1 MFSAFPEST
10 FAQKPF
16 KIVIDAGH
24 GGKDP
29 GRPNKSGI
37 KEKNIVLNIALDLG
51 KKLKNSGN
59 EVIYTRDKD
68 VFLTLRQRA
77 KIANDVDADLFISI
91 HCNAFHDSS
100 VHGSET
106 FVYGLHV
113 SQANFN
119 IAKKE
124 NEINFID
131 DHYLDDEETYSPT
144 STESVIKPGL
154 TELVNQ
160 ILPQVQLQ
168 IEAVMKNAEI
178 VLQNINTLFD
188 DETKKE
194 LKSSI
199 EDFSN
204 LTSSLSETSDEI
216 SKLIANNSENLTNS
230 LADFRSAS
238 NNIKSIT
245 DSLNTD
251 DINSITINL
260 NSLVNNLNS
269 ITTSLKNSEGTA
281 GKLINDKSIYDNL
294 ENATNQLNRLI
305 EDIKLNPNRYINFS
319 VFGKKNK

>member
-1 MFSAFPEST
+1 MKFTKEIKVGFLAVLGIMMSVFSYNYLKGINLFDKNRKFIVKYEKVDGLSVSNPVT
-10 FAQKPF
+10 MNGF
-16 KIVIDAGH
+16 KIGKVQKINFNSKNTRELLVDIIIDNDVIFPKTSLAELYETGLI
-24 GGKDP
+24 GGKAIAIIPDY
-29 GRPNKSGI
+29 
-37 KEKNIVLNIALDLG
+37 KNDSTIAIDG
-51 KKLKNSGN
+51 DYLKG
-59 EVIYTRDKD
+59 
-68 VFLTLRQRA
+68 
-77 KIANDVDADLFISI
+77 
-91 HCNAFHDSS
+91 
-100 VHGSET
+100 
-106 FVYGLHV
+106 
-113 SQANFN
+113 
-119 IAKKE
+119 
-124 NEINFID
+124 
-131 DHYLDDEETYSPT
+131 
-144 STESVIKPGL
+144 VIKPGL

-216 SKLIANNSENLTNS
+216 SKLIADNSENLTNS
-230 LADFRSAS
+230 LSDFRSAS

-245 DSLNTD
+245 DSLNSD
-251 DINSITINL
+251 DIKSITINL

-269 ITTSLKNSEGTA
+269 ITTSLKNSEGTV

-305 EDIKLNPNRYINFS
+305 EDIKLNPSRYINFS

>member
-1 MFSAFPEST
+1 MKFTKEIKVGFLAVLGIMMSVFSYNYLKGINLFDKNRKFIVKYEKVDGLSVSNPVT
-10 FAQKPF
+10 MNGF
-16 KIVIDAGH
+16 KIGKVQKINFNSKNTRELLVDIIIDNDVIFPKTSLAELYETGLI
-24 GGKDP
+24 GGKAIAIIPDY
-29 GRPNKSGI
+29 
-37 KEKNIVLNIALDLG
+37 KNDSTIALDG
-51 KKLKNSGN
+51 DYLKG
-59 EVIYTRDKD
+59 
-68 VFLTLRQRA
+68 
-77 KIANDVDADLFISI
+77 
-91 HCNAFHDSS
+91 
-100 VHGSET
+100 
-106 FVYGLHV
+106 
-113 SQANFN
+113 
-119 IAKKE
+119 
-124 NEINFID
+124 
-131 DHYLDDEETYSPT
+131 
-144 STESVIKPGL
+144 VIKPGL

-216 SKLIANNSENLTNS
+216 SKLIADNSENLTNS
-230 LADFRSAS
+230 LSDFRSAS

-245 DSLNTD
+245 DSLNSD
-251 DINSITINL
+251 DIKSITTNL

-305 EDIKLNPNRYINFS
+305 EDIKLNPSRYINFS

>member
-1 MFSAFPEST
+1 MKFTKEIKVGFLAVLGIMMSVFSYNYLKGINLFDKNRKFIVKYEKVDGLSVSNPVT
-10 FAQKPF
+10 MNGF
-16 KIVIDAGH
+16 KIGKVQKINFNSKNTRELLVDIIIDNDVIFPKTSLAELYETGLI
-24 GGKDP
+24 GGKAIAIIPDY
-29 GRPNKSGI
+29 
-37 KEKNIVLNIALDLG
+37 KNDSTIAIDG
-51 KKLKNSGN
+51 DYLKG
-59 EVIYTRDKD
+59 
-68 VFLTLRQRA
+68 
-77 KIANDVDADLFISI
+77 
-91 HCNAFHDSS
+91 
-100 VHGSET
+100 
-106 FVYGLHV
+106 
-113 SQANFN
+113 
-119 IAKKE
+119 
-124 NEINFID
+124 
-131 DHYLDDEETYSPT
+131 
-144 STESVIKPGL
+144 VIKPGL

-216 SKLIANNSENLTNS
+216 SKLIADNSKNLTNS
-230 LADFRSAS
+230 LSDFRSAS

-245 DSLNTD
+245 DSLNSD
-251 DINSITINL
+251 DIKSITINL

-305 EDIKLNPNRYINFS
+305 EDIKLNPSRYINFS

>member
-1 MFSAFPEST
+1 MKFTKEIKVGFLAVLGIMMSVFSYNYLKGINLFDKNRKFIVKYGKVDGLSVSNPVT
-10 FAQKPF
+10 MNGF
-16 KIVIDAGH
+16 KIGKVQKINFNSKNTRELLVDIIIDNDVVFAKTSLAELYETGLI
-24 GGKDP
+24 GGKAIAIIPDY
-29 GRPNKSGI
+29 
-37 KEKNIVLNIALDLG
+37 KNDSTIALDG
-51 KKLKNSGN
+51 DYLKG
-59 EVIYTRDKD
+59 VIT
-68 VFLTLRQRA
+68 
-77 KIANDVDADLFISI
+77 
-91 HCNAFHDSS
+91 
-100 VHGSET
+100 
-106 FVYGLHV
+106 
-113 SQANFN
+113 
-119 IAKKE
+119 
-124 NEINFID
+124 
-131 DHYLDDEETYSPT
+131 
-144 STESVIKPGL
+144 PGL

-230 LADFRSAS
+230 LSDFRSAS

-245 DSLNTD
+245 DSLNSD
-251 DINSITINL
+251 DIKSITTNL

-305 EDIKLNPNRYINFS
+305 EDIKLNPSRYINFS
-319 VFGKKNK
+319 IFGKKNK

>member
-1 MFSAFPEST
+1 MKFTKEIKVGFLAVLGIIMSVFSYNYLKGINLFEKNRKFTVKYEKVDGLSVSNPVT
-10 FAQKPF
+10 MNGFKIGKVQKINF
-16 KIVIDAGH
+16 NSNNTRELLVDIVIDNDVVFPKTSLAELYETGLI
-24 GGKDP
+24 GGKAIAIIPDYQNDSTVAVD
-29 GRPNKSGI
+29 GD
-37 KEKNIVLNIALDLG
+37 VLKG
-51 KKLKNSGN
+51 
-59 EVIYTRDKD
+59 
-68 VFLTLRQRA
+68 
-77 KIANDVDADLFISI
+77 
-91 HCNAFHDSS
+91 
-100 VHGSET
+100 
-106 FVYGLHV
+106 
-113 SQANFN
+113 
-119 IAKKE
+119 
-124 NEINFID
+124 
-131 DHYLDDEETYSPT
+131 
-144 STESVIKPGL
+144 VIKPGL

-204 LTSSLSETSDEI
+204 LTKSLSDTSNEI
-216 SKLIANNSENLTNS
+216 SNLIANNSENLTSS

-245 DSLNTD
+245 DSLNSD
-251 DINSITINL
+251 DINSLTTNL

-269 ITTSLKNSEGTA
+269 ITTSLKNSDGTA
-281 GKLINDKSIYDNL
+281 GKLINDKSVYENL
-294 ENATNQLNRLI
+294 ENATNQLNQLI

>member
-1 MFSAFPEST
+1 MKFTKEIKVGFLAVLGIMMSVFSYNYLKGINLFEKNRKFTVKYEKVDGLSVSNPVT
-10 FAQKPF
+10 MNGF
-16 KIVIDAGH
+16 KIGKVQKINFNSKNTRELLVDIVIVNDVIFPKTSLAELYETGLI
-24 GGKDP
+24 GGKAIAIIPDY
-29 GRPNKSGI
+29 
-37 KEKNIVLNIALDLG
+37 KNDSTIAIDG
-51 KKLKNSGN
+51 DYLKG
-59 EVIYTRDKD
+59 
-68 VFLTLRQRA
+68 
-77 KIANDVDADLFISI
+77 
-91 HCNAFHDSS
+91 
-100 VHGSET
+100 
-106 FVYGLHV
+106 
-113 SQANFN
+113 
-119 IAKKE
+119 
-124 NEINFID
+124 
-131 DHYLDDEETYSPT
+131 
-144 STESVIKPGL
+144 VIKPGL

-204 LTSSLSETSDEI
+204 LTNSFSETSDQI

-238 NNIKSIT
+238 SNIKNIT
-245 DSLNTD
+245 DSLSSD
-251 DINSITINL
+251 DINSITTNL
-260 NSLVNNLNS
+260 NSLLNNLNS

-305 EDIKLNPNRYINFS
+305 EDIKLNPKRYINFS

>member
-1 MFSAFPEST
+1 MKFTKEIKVGFLAVLGIMMSVFSYNYLKGINLFDKNRKFTVKYEKVDGLSVSNPVT
-10 FAQKPF
+10 MNGF
-16 KIVIDAGH
+16 KIGKVQKINFNSKNTRELLVDIIIDNDVIFPKTSLAELYETGLI
-24 GGKDP
+24 GGKAIAIIPDY
-29 GRPNKSGI
+29 
-37 KEKNIVLNIALDLG
+37 KNDSTIAIDG
-51 KKLKNSGN
+51 DFLKG
-59 EVIYTRDKD
+59 
-68 VFLTLRQRA
+68 
-77 KIANDVDADLFISI
+77 
-91 HCNAFHDSS
+91 
-100 VHGSET
+100 
-106 FVYGLHV
+106 
-113 SQANFN
+113 
-119 IAKKE
+119 
-124 NEINFID
+124 
-131 DHYLDDEETYSPT
+131 
-144 STESVIKPGL
+144 VIKPGL

-216 SKLIANNSENLTNS
+216 SKLIADNSENLTNS
-230 LADFRSAS
+230 LSDFRSAS

-245 DSLNTD
+245 DSLNSD
-251 DINSITINL
+251 DIKSITINL

-305 EDIKLNPNRYINFS
+305 EDIKLNPSRYINFS

>member
-1 MFSAFPEST
+1 MKFTKEIKVGFLAVLGIMMSVFSYNYLKGINLFEKNRKFTVKYEKVDGLSVSNPVT
-10 FAQKPF
+10 MNGF
-16 KIVIDAGH
+16 KIGKVQKINFNSKNTRELLVDIVVVNDVIFPKTSLAELYETGLI
-24 GGKDP
+24 GGKAIAIIPDY
-29 GRPNKSGI
+29 
-37 KEKNIVLNIALDLG
+37 KNDSTIAIDG
-51 KKLKNSGN
+51 DYLKG
-59 EVIYTRDKD
+59 
-68 VFLTLRQRA
+68 
-77 KIANDVDADLFISI
+77 
-91 HCNAFHDSS
+91 
-100 VHGSET
+100 
-106 FVYGLHV
+106 
-113 SQANFN
+113 
-119 IAKKE
+119 
-124 NEINFID
+124 
-131 DHYLDDEETYSPT
+131 
-144 STESVIKPGL
+144 VIKPGL

-204 LTSSLSETSDEI
+204 LTYSLSETSDQI
-216 SKLIANNSENLTNS
+216 SKLITNNSENLTNS

-238 NNIKSIT
+238 SNIKNIT
-245 DSLNTD
+245 DTLSSD
-251 DINSITINL
+251 DINSITTNL
-260 NSLVNNLNS
+260 NSLLNNLNS

>member
-1 MFSAFPEST
+1 MKFTKEIKVGFLAVLGIMMSVFSYNYLKGINLFDKNRKFIVKYEKVDGLSVSNPVT
-10 FAQKPF
+10 MNGF
-16 KIVIDAGH
+16 KIGKVQKINFNSKNTRELLVDIIIDNDVIFPKTSLAELYETGLI
-24 GGKDP
+24 GGKAIAIIPDY
-29 GRPNKSGI
+29 
-37 KEKNIVLNIALDLG
+37 KNDSTIAIDG
-51 KKLKNSGN
+51 DYLKG
-59 EVIYTRDKD
+59 
-68 VFLTLRQRA
+68 
-77 KIANDVDADLFISI
+77 
-91 HCNAFHDSS
+91 
-100 VHGSET
+100 
-106 FVYGLHV
+106 
-113 SQANFN
+113 
-119 IAKKE
+119 
-124 NEINFID
+124 
-131 DHYLDDEETYSPT
+131 
-144 STESVIKPGL
+144 VIKPGL

-204 LTSSLSETSDEI
+204 LTSSLSETSVEI
-216 SKLIANNSENLTNS
+216 SKLIADNSENLTNS
-230 LADFRSAS
+230 LSDFRSAS

-245 DSLNTD
+245 DSLNSD
-251 DINSITINL
+251 DIKSITINL

-305 EDIKLNPNRYINFS
+305 EDIKLNPSRYINFS

>member
-1 MFSAFPEST
+1 MKFTKEIKIGFLAVLGIMMSVFSYNYLKGINLFDKNRKFIVKYEKVDGLSVSNPVT
-10 FAQKPF
+10 MNGF
-16 KIVIDAGH
+16 KIGKVQKINFNSKNTRELLVDIIIDNDVIFPKTSLAELYETGLI
-24 GGKDP
+24 GGKAIAIIPDY
-29 GRPNKSGI
+29 
-37 KEKNIVLNIALDLG
+37 KNDSTIAIDG
-51 KKLKNSGN
+51 DYLKG
-59 EVIYTRDKD
+59 
-68 VFLTLRQRA
+68 
-77 KIANDVDADLFISI
+77 
-91 HCNAFHDSS
+91 
-100 VHGSET
+100 
-106 FVYGLHV
+106 
-113 SQANFN
+113 
-119 IAKKE
+119 
-124 NEINFID
+124 
-131 DHYLDDEETYSPT
+131 
-144 STESVIKPGL
+144 VIKPGL

-216 SKLIANNSENLTNS
+216 SKLITDNSENLTNS
-230 LADFRSAS
+230 LSDFRSAS

-245 DSLNTD
+245 DSLNSD
-251 DINSITINL
+251 DIKSITINL

-305 EDIKLNPNRYINFS
+305 EDIKLNPSRYINFS

>member
-1 MFSAFPEST
+1 MKFTKEIKVGFLAVLGIMMSVFSYNYLKGINLFDKNRKFIVKYEKVDGLSVSNPVT
-10 FAQKPF
+10 MNGF
-16 KIVIDAGH
+16 KIGKVQKINFNSKNTRELLVDIIIDNDVIFAKTSLAELYETGLI
-24 GGKDP
+24 GGKAIAIIPDY
-29 GRPNKSGI
+29 
-37 KEKNIVLNIALDLG
+37 KNDSTIAIDG
-51 KKLKNSGN
+51 DYLKG
-59 EVIYTRDKD
+59 
-68 VFLTLRQRA
+68 
-77 KIANDVDADLFISI
+77 
-91 HCNAFHDSS
+91 
-100 VHGSET
+100 
-106 FVYGLHV
+106 
-113 SQANFN
+113 
-119 IAKKE
+119 
-124 NEINFID
+124 
-131 DHYLDDEETYSPT
+131 
-144 STESVIKPGL
+144 VIKPGL

-216 SKLIANNSENLTNS
+216 SKLIADNSENLTNS
-230 LADFRSAS
+230 LSDFRSAS
-238 NNIKSIT
+238 NNIKRIT
-245 DSLNTD
+245 DSLNSD
-251 DINSITINL
+251 DIKSITINL

-281 GKLINDKSIYDNL
+281 GKLINDESIYDNL

-305 EDIKLNPNRYINFS
+305 EDIKLNPSRYINLS

>member
-1 MFSAFPEST
+1 MKFTKEIKVGFLAVLGIMMSVFSYNYLKGINLFDKNRKFIVKYEKVDGLSVSNPVT
-10 FAQKPF
+10 MNGF
-16 KIVIDAGH
+16 KIGKVQKINFNSKNTRELLVDIIIENDVIFPKTSSAELYETGLI
-24 GGKDP
+24 GGKAIAIIPDY
-29 GRPNKSGI
+29 
-37 KEKNIVLNIALDLG
+37 KNDSTIAIDG
-51 KKLKNSGN
+51 DYLKG
-59 EVIYTRDKD
+59 
-68 VFLTLRQRA
+68 
-77 KIANDVDADLFISI
+77 
-91 HCNAFHDSS
+91 
-100 VHGSET
+100 
-106 FVYGLHV
+106 
-113 SQANFN
+113 
-119 IAKKE
+119 
-124 NEINFID
+124 
-131 DHYLDDEETYSPT
+131 
-144 STESVIKPGL
+144 VIKPGL

-216 SKLIANNSENLTNS
+216 SKLIADNSENLTNS
-230 LADFRSAS
+230 LSDFRSAS

-245 DSLNTD
+245 DSLNSD
-251 DINSITINL
+251 DIKSITINL

-281 GKLINDKSIYDNL
+281 GKLINDKLIYDNL

-305 EDIKLNPNRYINFS
+305 EDIKLNPSRYINFS

>member
-1 MFSAFPEST
+1 MKFTKEIKVGFLAVLGIMMSVFSYNYLKGINLFDKNRKFTGKYEKVDGLSVSNPVT
-10 FAQKPF
+10 MNGF
-16 KIVIDAGH
+16 KIGKVQKINFNSKNTRELLVDIVIENNVIFPKTSLAELYETGLI
-24 GGKDP
+24 GGKAIAIIPDY
-29 GRPNKSGI
+29 
-37 KEKNIVLNIALDLG
+37 KNDSTIAIDG
-51 KKLKNSGN
+51 DYLKG
-59 EVIYTRDKD
+59 
-68 VFLTLRQRA
+68 
-77 KIANDVDADLFISI
+77 
-91 HCNAFHDSS
+91 
-100 VHGSET
+100 
-106 FVYGLHV
+106 
-113 SQANFN
+113 
-119 IAKKE
+119 
-124 NEINFID
+124 
-131 DHYLDDEETYSPT
+131 
-144 STESVIKPGL
+144 VIKPGL

-204 LTSSLSETSDEI
+204 LTNSLSETSDEI

-230 LADFRSAS
+230 LSDFKSATS
-238 NNIKSIT
+238 NIKIITDNLKSNDIKSIT
-245 DSLNTD
+245 T
-251 DINSITINL
+251 NL

-294 ENATNQLNRLI
+294 ENTTNQLNRLI

>member
-1 MFSAFPEST
+1 MKFTKEIKVGFLAVLGIMMSVFSYNYLKGINLFDKNRKFIVKYEKVDGLSVSNPVT
-10 FAQKPF
+10 MNGF
-16 KIVIDAGH
+16 KIGKVQKINFNSKNTRELLVDIIIDNDVIFPKTSLAELYETGLI
-24 GGKDP
+24 GGKAIAIIPDY
-29 GRPNKSGI
+29 
-37 KEKNIVLNIALDLG
+37 KNDSTIAIDG
-51 KKLKNSGN
+51 DYLKG
-59 EVIYTRDKD
+59 
-68 VFLTLRQRA
+68 
-77 KIANDVDADLFISI
+77 
-91 HCNAFHDSS
+91 
-100 VHGSET
+100 
-106 FVYGLHV
+106 
-113 SQANFN
+113 
-119 IAKKE
+119 
-124 NEINFID
+124 
-131 DHYLDDEETYSPT
+131 
-144 STESVIKPGL
+144 VIKPGL

-216 SKLIANNSENLTNS
+216 SKLIADNSENLTNS
-230 LADFRSAS
+230 LSDFRSAS

-245 DSLNTD
+245 DSLNSD
-251 DINSITINL
+251 DIKSITTNL

-305 EDIKLNPNRYINFS
+305 EDIKLNPSRYINFS

>member
-1 MFSAFPEST
+1 MKFTKEIKVGFLAVLGIMMSVFSYNYLKGINLFDNNRKFIVKYEKVDGLSVSNPLT
-10 FAQKPF
+10 MNGF
-16 KIVIDAGH
+16 KIGKVQKINFNSKNTRELLVDIIIDNDVIFPKTSLAELYETGLI
-24 GGKDP
+24 GGKAIAIIPDY
-29 GRPNKSGI
+29 
-37 KEKNIVLNIALDLG
+37 KNDSTIAIDG
-51 KKLKNSGN
+51 DYLKG
-59 EVIYTRDKD
+59 
-68 VFLTLRQRA
+68 
-77 KIANDVDADLFISI
+77 
-91 HCNAFHDSS
+91 
-100 VHGSET
+100 
-106 FVYGLHV
+106 
-113 SQANFN
+113 
-119 IAKKE
+119 
-124 NEINFID
+124 
-131 DHYLDDEETYSPT
+131 
-144 STESVIKPGL
+144 VIKPGL

-216 SKLIANNSENLTNS
+216 SKLIADNSENLTNS
-230 LADFRSAS
+230 LSDFRSAS
-238 NNIKSIT
+238 NNIKRIT
-245 DSLNTD
+245 DSLNSD
-251 DINSITINL
+251 DIKSITINL

-305 EDIKLNPNRYINFS
+305 EDIKLNPSRYINFS